1 MRCKLCNDNHS
12 PIVLNGTCE
21 ACILQLIET
30 IKTNMELLESDNK
43 RLETENK
50 QQKALVE
57 RLEVELNTLEANA
70 LKRIEELQ
78 S

>member
-1 MRCKLCNDNHS
+1 
-12 PIVLNGTCE
+12 
-21 ACILQLIET
+21 
-30 IKTNMELLESDNK
+30 MELLESDNK